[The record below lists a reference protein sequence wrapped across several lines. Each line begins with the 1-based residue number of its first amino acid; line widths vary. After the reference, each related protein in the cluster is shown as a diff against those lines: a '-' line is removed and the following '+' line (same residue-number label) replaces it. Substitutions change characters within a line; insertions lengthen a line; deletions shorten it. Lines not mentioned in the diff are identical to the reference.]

1 MSDLKNTLSAW
12 AYVKK
17 PYPDPALASPFETVS
32 SLPNGFARET
42 VDTLGRWIVNDR
54 FPPDDVIPTEAQLVE
69 TLGVSRATLRD
80 AIKVLSG
87 KGLVRTARRYGTRV
101 TPVDEWNLLD
111 GDVVGW
117 HHSDHPRMRR
127 IFAET
132 TEVRTILEPAAA
144 ELAAHRATE
153 AQRATILSAAGTMHP
168 ETGDVAALFHADC
181 TFHLTILEATRN
193 QVMQQMRQL
202 VLTTLRV
209 SYEYGVKRP
218 SHDPVSRAG
227 HLKVAE
233 AIAAHDGPAAREA
246 MAAMLS
252 RNARIA
258 QSYWREVTE

>member
-1 MSDLKNTLSAW
+1 MTSSPRKNVKTSKPPIDLS
-12 AYVKK
+12 
-17 PYPDPALASPFETVS
+17 SPFEVAS
-32 SLPNGFARET
+32 SLPKGFARET

-54 FPPDDVIPTEAQLVE
+54 FPPDVAIPTEPQLVE
-69 TLGVSRATLRD
+69 ALGVSRTTVRD

-117 HHSDHPRMRR
+117 HRPDHPRMRR

-132 TEVRTILEPAAA
+132 TEVRTIIEPAAA

-153 AQRATILSAAGTMHP
+153 AQRAIILEAARTMHP
-168 ETGDVAALFHADC
+168 ETGDVAPLFHADC
-181 TFHLTILEATRN
+181 NFHVTILEATHN

-202 VLTTLRV
+202 ILTTLRV
-209 SYEYGVKRP
+209 SYEYGVMRP
-218 SHDPVSRAG
+218 AHDPVSRAG

-233 AIAAHDGPAAREA
+233 AIAKRDGPAAREA
-246 MAAMLS
+246 MATMLS
-252 RNARIA
+252 RNARMA
-258 QSYWREVTE
+258 QSYWSEVGE

>member
-1 MSDLKNTLSAW
+1 MPKRTLE
-12 AYVKK
+12 
-17 PYPDPALASPFETVS
+17 LASPFDVVS
-32 SLPNGFARET
+32 SLPKGFARET

-54 FPPDDVIPTEAQLVE
+54 FAPEAVIPTEAQLVE
-69 TLGVSRATLRD
+69 ELGVSRATVRD

-117 HHSDHPRMRR
+117 HRPHHPRMRR

-144 ELAAHRATE
+144 ALAADRATD
-153 AQRATILSAAGTMHP
+153 AQRATILQSAKTMHP
-168 ETGDVAALFHADC
+168 ETGDVASLFHADC
-181 TFHLTILEATRN
+181 AFHVTILEATHN

-202 VLTTLRV
+202 IMTMLRV
-209 SYEYGVKRP
+209 SYEYGVMGP
-218 SHDPVSRAG
+218 TPDPVSRAG

-233 AIAAHDGPAAREA
+233 AIFNHDGQAARDA
-246 MAAMLS
+246 MATMLS

-258 QSYWREVTE
+258 QSYWREAAE

>member
-1 MSDLKNTLSAW
+1 MRSTSAPK
-12 AYVKK
+12 VKK
-17 PYPDPALASPFETVS
+17 PPLTSELTSPFGVASP
-32 SLPNGFARET
+32 LPKGFARET

-54 FPPDDVIPTEAQLVE
+54 FAPNIVIPTEPQLAE
-69 TLGVSRATLRD
+69 SLGVSRATVRD

-117 HHSDHPRMRR
+117 HSADHPRMRR

-132 TEVRTILEPAAA
+132 TEIRTILEPAAA

-153 AQRATILSAAGTMHP
+153 AQRDVILRSAGTMHP

-181 TFHLTILEATRN
+181 AFHVTILEATRN

-202 VLTTLRV
+202 ILTTLRV
-209 SYEYGVKRP
+209 SYEYGVMRP
-218 SHDPVSRAG
+218 AHDPVSRAG
-227 HLKVAE
+227 HIKVAE
-233 AIAAHDGPAAREA
+233 AIARHDGPAAREA
-246 MAAMLS
+246 MATMLS

-258 QSYWREVTE
+258 ESYWQEVSE